1 MGASVWAMKR
11 TNIDGVKDSNVDKVV
26 LMDQIDK
33 LLQNCDYV
41 CNVLPN
47 TEKTTDCLSNGILE
61 HCKGN
66 FDRLQTYIIKILAI
80 CNKIV
85 SGTWFSFKFIY
96 SEKAT
101 KFCEISTVDLS
112 YVVPVKS
119 TLEILHNFVPFSE
132 CMNFTLLSKMNP
144 HYFSSHH

>member
-1 MGASVWAMKR
+1 MNLKDSEADFYLFFQVMGASVWAMKR

-26 LMDQIDK
+26 LMDQIDE

-66 FDRLQTYIIKILAI
+66 FDRLQTLQ
-80 CNKIV
+80 
-85 SGTWFSFKFIY
+85 
-96 SEKAT
+96 
-101 KFCEISTVDLS
+101 
-112 YVVPVKS
+112 
-119 TLEILHNFVPFSE
+119 
-132 CMNFTLLSKMNP
+132 
-144 HYFSSHH
+144 

>member
-26 LMDQIDK
+26 LMDQIDE

-85 SGTWFSFKFIY
+85 SGTCFSLKFIY

-112 YVVPVKS
+112 CVVTVSKS
-119 TLEILHNFVPFSE
+119 TVEISHNFVPFSE
-132 CMNFTLLSKMNP
+132 YMIVF
-144 HYFSSHH
+144 